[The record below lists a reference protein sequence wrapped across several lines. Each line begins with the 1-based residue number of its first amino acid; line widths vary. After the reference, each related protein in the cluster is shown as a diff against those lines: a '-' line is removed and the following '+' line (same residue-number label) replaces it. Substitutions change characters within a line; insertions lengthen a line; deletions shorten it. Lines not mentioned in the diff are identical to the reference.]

1 MLTWSNC
8 LIFVGIEQRRYYI
21 NQDVHCCFF
30 FLGSSFDLSLD
41 RVVMVVIKVRLL
53 QTCQHEAVKKE
64 SFWHAQMANP

>member
-1 MLTWSNC
+1 MF
-8 LIFVGIEQRRYYI
+8 IV
-21 NQDVHCCFF
+21 VFF